1 MGLLDQGIDV
11 SNIDESG
18 GGVSEPMPAGE
29 YTLAAAVYSEETS
42 KAGNPYL
49 KVEYNV
55 VGPSYEGRKIWE
67 NFTLT
72 HAVGLGRL
80 KSFINATGGDATQT
94 VNTDM
99 MRGAMGKQFT
109 ANVAIEEGNNGY
121 AAKNKISSFKG
132 GSASAPATAQPQ
144 APQQAQATPA
154 PGLNTTN
161 VDWGG

>member
-42 KAGNPYL
+42 KADNPYL

-55 VGPSYEGRKIWE
+55 VGPSYAGRKIWE

-72 HAVGLGRL
+72 HPVGLGRL
-80 KSFINATGGDATQT
+80 KSFVQATGGDATQT

-99 MRGAMGKQFT
+99 MRTAMGKQFT
-109 ANVAIEEGNNGY
+109 AQVAIEEGNNGY
-121 AAKNKISSFKG
+121 APKNKISSFKG
-132 GSASAPATAQPQ
+132 GSVSAAAQPQ

-154 PGLNTTN
+154 PGLNTAN
-161 VDWGG
+161 VDWNG